1 MDQSAVPKDLP
12 MEQVYRIA
20 NSEAGK
26 NLIKLLQSKN
36 SPELSDAARLA
47 VSGNAAQA
55 KSQAAYIG
63 QYNSLVERYENLQS
77 RYDTLQQQKER
88 RLIQADAIGGCLFAL
103 EELDLLQ
110 ITFSDA
116 LWNTVV
122 SHVTVYADDRLVFR
136 FKNGSEITVQK

>member
-36 SPELSDAARLA
+36 SPQLSDAARLA

-55 KSQAAYIG
+55 KSALSGLLADP
-63 QYNSLVERYENLQS
+63 E
-77 RYDTLQQQKER
+77 
-88 RLIQADAIGGCLFAL
+88 IQALLKQLGG
-103 EELDLLQ
+103 
-110 ITFSDA
+110 
-116 LWNTVV
+116 
-122 SHVTVYADDRLVFR
+122 
-136 FKNGSEITVQK
+136 